1 MEEAEQIVI
10 VYNFWTEFAD
20 EEEDVYPDD
29 ELSTCSVS
37 AVRVDETH
45 FRITW
50 YTSLAITGPWGPTLN
65 LGDIIEVRPLS
76 DGTYRYL
83 GTSENNDR
91 VGNITWPV
99 RMEIFDRD
107 DLLSLLSRF
116 IDAGAC
122 WEGASGNLTIQA
134 LMVERPELQVVVTGD
149 SVDKAI
155 ESALETLKK
164 DRSDVVVHVLNNGGT
179 SRAKVRVTPLDSPE
193 GVRLLIAELHEFLKE
208 HDLLKIVR

>member
-1 MEEAEQIVI
+1 MEESEQIVI
-10 VYNFWTEFAD
+10 VYNYWTEFAD

-37 AVRVDETH
+37 AARVDKTH

-65 LGDIIEVRPLS
+65 LGDIIQVRPLS

-83 GTSENNDR
+83 GTSEKNDR
-91 VGNITWPV
+91 IGNITWPV

-107 DLLSLLSRF
+107 DLLSLLSKF
-116 IDAGAC
+116 VDVGAC

-134 LMVERPELQVVVTGD
+134 PMVERPELQVIVTGD

-155 ESALETLKK
+155 ENALETLKK
-164 DRSDVVVHVLNNGGT
+164 DKSDVVVDVINDGRT
-179 SRAKVRVTPLDSPE
+179 SQAKVRVVPLDSPE
-193 GVRLLIAELHEFLKE
+193 EIRSLITQVYAFLNDHGLFK
-208 HDLLKIVR
+208 R